1 MAQDFE
7 RTLNKDISNS
17 SGSPTT
23 IRTQADSDDAIIGIR
38 CCNTS
43 GSAVNVSVYVENTSV
58 NYFIQ
63 KDAPVPSGSAIELI
77 DGASKVVVQSGD
89 TIKAYADTAS
99 AIDVIVSAVDT
110 ISS

>member
-7 RTLNKDISNS
+7 RTLTKDISNS
-17 SGSPTT
+17 DASPSTVRAT
-23 IRTQADSDDAIIGIR
+23 ANSNDAIVGIR

-63 KDAPVPSGSAIELI
+63 KNAPVPAGGAIELI

-99 AIDVIVSAVDT
+99 AIDVIVSAVDA
-110 ISS
+110 ISA